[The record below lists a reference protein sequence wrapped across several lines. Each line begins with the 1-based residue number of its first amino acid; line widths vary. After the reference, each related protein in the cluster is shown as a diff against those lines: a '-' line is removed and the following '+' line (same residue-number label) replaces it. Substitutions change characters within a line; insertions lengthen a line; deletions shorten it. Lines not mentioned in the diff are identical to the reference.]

1 MADTVP
7 FADDPARSV
16 ALLREALLARGPPE
30 ESARPWRSAL
40 EDAVARGTAHGFLF
54 REDGS
59 SVGLAVWDPTS
70 PIGATVEVAYLAEG
84 ARGPGGYRAL
94 FRAIGESS
102 GGIAFAPGGLAG
114 LSDADEQQ
122 LMRGLGFGR
131 FARSEMR
138 LPSEVEVPPPSADP
152 DRPFRTFRPTDE
164 ASIVSLHRRAYDGQ
178 FDQYLFLA
186 DRDPDRDAES
196 AVRELLAG
204 RWGEFLPWASPIADG
219 DDGPSG
225 AVLVVRAPYG
235 PSSPTS
241 SSTRRSRVAGSVA
254 GCWSSRS
261 VPCGPDASRSSCS
274 TSPRG
279 TDAPSDSTRRS
290 GSSGRSDRPTVG
302 TRARGSP
309 SARGST
315 RTERPVRP
323 RPGAARP
330 LRVAGS
336 RVGAGHR
343 TSTP

>member
-138 LPSEVEVPPPSADP
+138 LPPEAEVPSPSSDP

-164 ASIVSLHRRAYDGQ
+164 VSIVSLHRRAYDGQ

-235 PSSPTS
+235 PLIADVIVDPALQGRGIG
-241 SSTRRSRVAGSVA
+241 RRLLVESI
-254 GCWSSRS
+254 RS
-261 VPCGPDASRSSCS
+261 L
-274 TSPRG
+274 
-279 TDAPSDSTRRS
+279 
-290 GSSGRSDRPTVG
+290 
-302 TRARGSP
+302 RARRESVIVLNVTEGNGRAVRLYEALGFVRSIGPSYGWYSRARIPVGS
-309 SARGST
+309 GID
-315 RTERPVRP
+315 
-323 RPGAARP
+323 
-330 LRVAGS
+330 
-336 RVGAGHR
+336 
-343 TSTP
+343 